1 MTVVCASRTDSEAR
15 QGCRALQVFAYAN
28 GFYLRLP
35 RAINRPRNDRNA
47 TPFVIAKPVR
57 TLAVAISNH
66 PICTNLFV
74 SSVCRFAERHAG
86 SSCPTNSRTHPRRR
100 ARPLGAPVQELPNA
114 YKLIRLYCPPL
125 TRNGWGMPHPYNR
138 LSFLLR
144 GGGNL
149 PRGAGTPD
157 RIRRARRLGTPVQAL
172 PQNP

>member
-1 MTVVCASRTDSEAR
+1 MAEVCASRTNSKARQGCRALQVFASANEFLTAR

-35 RAINRPRNDRNA
+35 RAINRPHNDRNA

-100 ARPLGAPVQELPNA
+100 ARPLGAPVQELPNP
-114 YKLIRLYCPPL
+114 YKFARLP
-125 TRNGWGMPHPYNR
+125 RPYIINYV
-138 LSFLLR
+138 R
-144 GGGNL
+144 GGEHL
-149 PRGAGTPD
+149 SHSLFTILCSLFTTHDTRSH
-157 RIRRARRLGTPVQAL
+157 L
-172 PQNP
+172 